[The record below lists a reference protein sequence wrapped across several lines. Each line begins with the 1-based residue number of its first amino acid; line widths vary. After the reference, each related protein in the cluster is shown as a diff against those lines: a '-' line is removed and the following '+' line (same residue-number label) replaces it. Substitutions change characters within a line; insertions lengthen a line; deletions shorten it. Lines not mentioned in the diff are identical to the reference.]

1 VVSVYNENEIVSNL
15 QLFDK
20 MYDVV
25 RLVDPLGKQILLYND
40 GNVSEYSEK
49 CFIYWGK
56 NKICDN
62 CISMRAYNENKS
74 FVKVEYSGNRIL
86 TVLAI
91 PVESNKGR
99 VVVELMKDTT
109 DSLIVEHG
117 NDYASSMYQEKIDSI
132 NSLAFMDA
140 LTEVYNRRY
149 INEKLPVDMLNAA
162 LSKHGLSIIMADIDF
177 FKIVNDTYG
186 HLAGDKVLK
195 VFSATLK
202 QCLKREIDWI
212 ARFGGEEF
220 LICLPGARVDKAA
233 NIAEEM
239 RNAIENT
246 AINYEGIDIRIT
258 VSLGVS
264 TINAGETVNLE
275 ELIEKAD
282 KKLYLAKSNG
292 RNRVEL

>member
-1 VVSVYNENEIVSNL
+1 MVSAYNENEIVSNL
-15 QLFDK
+15 QLFEK

-25 RLVDPLGKQILLYND
+25 RLVDPLGKQTLLYND
-40 GNVSEYSEK
+40 GNVSEYSER
-49 CFIYWGK
+49 CFFYWGK

-74 FVKVEYSGNRIL
+74 FVKVEYSGNYIL

-91 PVESNKGR
+91 PVESNRGR

-109 DSLIVEHG
+109 DSLIIEQGSDHVS
-117 NDYASSMYQEKIDSI
+117 AMYQEKIDGI

-140 LTEVYNRRY
+140 LTGVYNRRY

-177 FKIVNDTYG
+177 FKDVNDTYG

-202 QCLKREIDWI
+202 KCLKREIDWI

-220 LICLPGARVDKAA
+220 LICLPGARIDKAV
-233 NIAEEM
+233 NIADEM
-239 RNAIENT
+239 RRAIENAT
-246 AINYEGIDIRIT
+246 IDYDGIGIKIT
-258 VSLGVS
+258 VSLGIS
-264 TINAGETVNLE
+264 TINAGDTVTLE
-275 ELIEKAD
+275 DLIEKAD

-292 RNRVEL
+292 RNRVEI